1 MNQHEQVTNATAAGA
16 DHGGGRLEVVSR
28 PISELRPDPKN
39 PRLHSKKQ
47 IQQIAQS
54 IAAFGFNVPVLIDG
68 QSRIVAGHGRVLA
81 CQQLGL
87 QTVPTICLHHL
98 TTAQAKAFL
107 LADNKLTLNATWD
120 ERLLGEQLQGLAE
133 VDLEFSLETTGFEM
147 GEIDLLIEGV
157 APAREGDD
165 DPADAVPQPSSEPP
179 VSQAGDLWL
188 LGPHRVVCGNAL
200 EDPPYLTLMDRHRA
214 AMVFTDPPFNV
225 AIDGH
230 ASGLGRVTHR
240 NFLMASGEMTEAQFT
255 TFLTQACTL
264 MARYLTEGG
273 LAYLFMDWRHM
284 NELLTAGRTAFT
296 ELKNLCVWNKGV
308 GGMGS
313 MYRSQHELV
322 LIFKHGTAPHRN
334 NVELG
339 QYGRYRTNVWTYP
352 GGNSFARDTQEGN
365 LLALHPTVKP
375 VALVADA
382 IMDASGRN
390 DIVLDPFLGSGTT
403 IIAAERTGRICY
415 GMELDPRYVDTAIR
429 RWQTWTGQQARHAAT
444 GTLFDARATD
454 KGATHVG

>member
-1 MNQHEQVTNATAAGA
+1 MNYEEQVAKGTAAGT
-16 DHGGGRLEVVSR
+16 DHGEGRLEVVSR
-28 PISELRPDPKN
+28 PISELTPHRKN

-54 IAAFGFNVPVLIDG
+54 IKAFGFNVPVLIDG

-81 CQQLGL
+81 CQRLGL
-87 QTVPTICLHHL
+87 QAVPTICLQHL
-98 TTAQAKAFL
+98 TTMQAKAFL
-107 LADNKLTLNATWD
+107 LADNQLALNATWD
-120 ERLLGEQLQGLAE
+120 ERLFGEQLKSLAE
-133 VDLEFSLETTGFEM
+133 VNLDFSLETIGFET

-157 APAREGDD
+157 APAREGEE
-165 DPADAVPQPSSEPP
+165 DPADAVPPSSSAPP
-179 VSQAGDLWL
+179 VSQAGDLWH

-403 IIAAERTGRICY
+403 IIAAEHTGRICY